1 MIKILI
7 VEDDPAIAEIH
18 RRFVQRLA
26 GFEVLG
32 VALTLFDAR
41 EQIGIL
47 KPDLV
52 LLDVWLPDGEGF
64 SLLRELRQAGASLDV
79 ILLTAAREA
88 AALQEA
94 MRLGVVDFILKPV
107 VFERL
112 RDTLEKYRQSIAA
125 LAALA
130 GLPQALGLV
139 QVDVAVNG
147 GGDPAISVQRRL
159 AGARR
164 EELRVRPPAVV
175 SVEGAVARLRR
186 APLSGTL
193 AGGAAAVETLTVP
206 ADVFAAVPPRGM
218 GEVGPAVPR
227 TKVMPSPVGDAAL
240 ARLEQLP
247 DTQSVAA
254 PAQALVVSPEE
265 AARHLLEAWAAS
277 GGPVPEGVVGDGV
290 VADGVVGGATS
301 ENTASDGPEGR

>member
-41 EQIGIL
+41 EQITIL

-64 SLLRELRQAGASLDV
+64 SLLRELRQSGAHLDV

-112 RDTLEKYRQSIAA
+112 RDTLGNYAESRAT

-130 GLPQALGLV
+130 DIDQQAVDALFGTPLQQVAAGGLPKGIDALTL
-139 QVDVAVNG
+139 
-147 GGDPAISVQRRL
+147 QRVL
-159 AGARR
+159 AALNLQGASAEEIGSRVGVSRTTARR
-164 EELRVRPPAVV
+164 YLEFLV
-175 SVEGAVARLRR
+175 GQQ
-186 APLSGTL
+186 L
-193 AGGAAAVETLTVP
+193 A
-206 ADVFAAVPPRGM
+206 
-218 GEVGPAVPR
+218 
-227 TKVMPSPVGDAAL
+227 
-240 ARLEQLP
+240 
-247 DTQSVAA
+247 
-254 PAQALVVSPEE
+254 SPE
-265 AARHLLEAWAAS
+265 LEY
-277 GGPVPEGVVGDGV
+277 GTVGRPE
-290 VADGVVGGATS
+290 
-301 ENTASDGPEGR
+301 RRYRQR

>member
-41 EQIGIL
+41 EQIAIL

-64 SLLRELRQAGASLDV
+64 SLLRELRQSGAHLDV

-112 RDTLEKYRQSIAA
+112 RDTLGNYAESRAA

-130 GLPQALGLV
+130 DIDQQAVDALFGTPLQQVAAGGLPKGIDALTL
-139 QVDVAVNG
+139 
-147 GGDPAISVQRRL
+147 QRVL
-159 AGARR
+159 AALNLQGASAEEIGSRVGVSRTTARR
-164 EELRVRPPAVV
+164 YLEFLV
-175 SVEGAVARLRR
+175 GQQ
-186 APLSGTL
+186 L
-193 AGGAAAVETLTVP
+193 A
-206 ADVFAAVPPRGM
+206 
-218 GEVGPAVPR
+218 
-227 TKVMPSPVGDAAL
+227 
-240 ARLEQLP
+240 
-247 DTQSVAA
+247 
-254 PAQALVVSPEE
+254 SPE
-265 AARHLLEAWAAS
+265 LEY
-277 GGPVPEGVVGDGV
+277 GTVGRPE
-290 VADGVVGGATS
+290 
-301 ENTASDGPEGR
+301 RRYRQR

>member
-41 EQIGIL
+41 EQIAIL

-64 SLLRELRQAGASLDV
+64 SLLRELRQSGAHLDV

-112 RDTLEKYRQSIAA
+112 RDTLGNYAESRAA

-130 GLPQALGLV
+130 DIDQQAVDALFGTPLQQVAAGGLPKGIDALTL
-139 QVDVAVNG
+139 
-147 GGDPAISVQRRL
+147 QRVL
-159 AGARR
+159 AALNPQGASAEEIGNRVGVSRTTARR
-164 EELRVRPPAVV
+164 YLEFL
-175 SVEGAVARLRR
+175 
-186 APLSGTL
+186 
-193 AGGAAAVETLTVP
+193 
-206 ADVFAAVPPRGM
+206 
-218 GEVGPAVPR
+218 VGQ
-227 TKVMPSPVGDAAL
+227 
-240 ARLEQLP
+240 QL
-247 DTQSVAA
+247 
-254 PAQALVVSPEE
+254 VSPE
-265 AARHLLEAWAAS
+265 LEY
-277 GGPVPEGVVGDGV
+277 GTVGRPE
-290 VADGVVGGATS
+290 
-301 ENTASDGPEGR
+301 RRYRQR

>member
-41 EQIGIL
+41 EQISIL
-47 KPDLV
+47 QPDLV

-64 SLLRELRQAGASLDV
+64 SLLRELRQAGACLDV

-88 AALQEA
+88 SALQEA

-112 RDTLEKYRQSIAA
+112 RDTLGNYAESRAA

-130 GLPQALGLV
+130 DIDQQAVDALFGTPLQQVAAGGLPKGIDALTLQRV
-139 QVDVAVNG
+139 LA
-147 GGDPAISVQRRL
+147 ALTSVGTSAEEIGNRVGVSRTT
-159 AGARR
+159 ARR
-164 EELRVRPPAVV
+164 YLEFLV
-175 SVEGAVARLRR
+175 GQQ
-186 APLSGTL
+186 L
-193 AGGAAAVETLTVP
+193 A
-206 ADVFAAVPPRGM
+206 
-218 GEVGPAVPR
+218 
-227 TKVMPSPVGDAAL
+227 
-240 ARLEQLP
+240 
-247 DTQSVAA
+247 
-254 PAQALVVSPEE
+254 SPE
-265 AARHLLEAWAAS
+265 LEYGS
-277 GGPVPEGVVGDGV
+277 VGRPERRYQ
-290 VADGVVGGATS
+290 S
-301 ENTASDGPEGR
+301 IQKR

>member
-18 RRFVQRLA
+18 RRFVQRLP
-26 GFEVLG
+26 GFDVLG

-41 EQIGIL
+41 EQIAIL

-64 SLLRELRQAGASLDV
+64 CLLRELRQAGASMDV

-88 AALQEA
+88 SALQEA

-130 GLPQALGLV
+130 DIDQQAVDALLGTPLQQVAAAGLPKGIDGITLQRVL
-139 QVDVAVNG
+139 AV
-147 GGDPAISVQRRL
+147 L
-159 AGARR
+159 AAEGASAEEIGTRIGVSRTTARR
-164 EELRVRPPAVV
+164 YLEFLV
-175 SVEGAVARLRR
+175 GQQ
-186 APLSGTL
+186 L
-193 AGGAAAVETLTVP
+193 A
-206 ADVFAAVPPRGM
+206 
-218 GEVGPAVPR
+218 
-227 TKVMPSPVGDAAL
+227 
-240 ARLEQLP
+240 
-247 DTQSVAA
+247 
-254 PAQALVVSPEE
+254 SPE
-265 AARHLLEAWAAS
+265 LEY
-277 GGPVPEGVVGDGV
+277 GTVGRPE
-290 VADGVVGGATS
+290 
-301 ENTASDGPEGR
+301 RRYRKQ

>member
-41 EQIGIL
+41 EQITIL

-64 SLLRELRQAGASLDV
+64 SLLRELRQSGAHLDV

-112 RDTLEKYRQSIAA
+112 RDTLGNYAESRAA

-130 GLPQALGLV
+130 DIDQQAVDALFGTPLQQVAAGGLPKGIDALTL
-139 QVDVAVNG
+139 
-147 GGDPAISVQRRL
+147 QRVL
-159 AGARR
+159 AALNLQGASAEEIGNRVGVSRTTARR
-164 EELRVRPPAVV
+164 YLEFLV
-175 SVEGAVARLRR
+175 GQQ
-186 APLSGTL
+186 L
-193 AGGAAAVETLTVP
+193 A
-206 ADVFAAVPPRGM
+206 
-218 GEVGPAVPR
+218 
-227 TKVMPSPVGDAAL
+227 
-240 ARLEQLP
+240 
-247 DTQSVAA
+247 
-254 PAQALVVSPEE
+254 SPE
-265 AARHLLEAWAAS
+265 LEY
-277 GGPVPEGVVGDGV
+277 GTVGRPE
-290 VADGVVGGATS
+290 
-301 ENTASDGPEGR
+301 RRYRQR

>member
-41 EQIGIL
+41 EQICIL
-47 KPDLV
+47 KPNLV

-64 SLLRELRQAGASLDV
+64 SLLRELRQAGAGLDV

-88 AALQEA
+88 SALQEA

-112 RDTLEKYRQSIAA
+112 RDTLGNYAESRAA

-130 GLPQALGLV
+130 DIDQQAVDALLGTPLQQVAAAGLPKGIDALTLQRV
-139 QVDVAVNG
+139 LA
-147 GGDPAISVQRRL
+147 ALTSVGASAEEIGNRVGVSRTT
-159 AGARR
+159 ARR
-164 EELRVRPPAVV
+164 YLEFLV
-175 SVEGAVARLRR
+175 GQQ
-186 APLSGTL
+186 L
-193 AGGAAAVETLTVP
+193 A
-206 ADVFAAVPPRGM
+206 
-218 GEVGPAVPR
+218 
-227 TKVMPSPVGDAAL
+227 
-240 ARLEQLP
+240 
-247 DTQSVAA
+247 
-254 PAQALVVSPEE
+254 SPE
-265 AARHLLEAWAAS
+265 LEY
-277 GGPVPEGVVGDGV
+277 GTVGRPERRYRQ
-290 VADGVVGGATS
+290 
-301 ENTASDGPEGR
+301 P

>member
-41 EQIGIL
+41 EQIDIL

-64 SLLRELRQAGASLDV
+64 TLLRELRQAGASLDV

-88 AALQEA
+88 NALQEA

-112 RDTLEKYRQSIAA
+112 RDTFDNYCQSRAA

-130 GLPQALGLV
+130 DIDQQAVDALFGTPLQQVAAGGLPKGIDALTL
-139 QVDVAVNG
+139 
-147 GGDPAISVQRRL
+147 QRVL
-159 AGARR
+159 AALTGVGASAEEIGNRVGVSRTTARR
-164 EELRVRPPAVV
+164 YLEFLV
-175 SVEGAVARLRR
+175 GQQ
-186 APLSGTL
+186 L
-193 AGGAAAVETLTVP
+193 A
-206 ADVFAAVPPRGM
+206 
-218 GEVGPAVPR
+218 
-227 TKVMPSPVGDAAL
+227 
-240 ARLEQLP
+240 
-247 DTQSVAA
+247 
-254 PAQALVVSPEE
+254 SPE
-265 AARHLLEAWAAS
+265 LEY
-277 GGPVPEGVVGDGV
+277 GTVGRPE
-290 VADGVVGGATS
+290 
-301 ENTASDGPEGR
+301 RRYRQC

>member
-41 EQIGIL
+41 EQIDIL

-64 SLLRELRQAGASLDV
+64 TLLRELRQAGASLDV

-88 AALQEA
+88 NALQEA

-112 RDTLEKYRQSIAA
+112 RDTLENYCQSRAT

-130 GLPQALGLV
+130 DIDQQAVDALFGTPLQQVAAGGLPKGIDALTL
-139 QVDVAVNG
+139 
-147 GGDPAISVQRRL
+147 QRVL
-159 AGARR
+159 AALTGVGASAEEIGNRVGVSRTTARR
-164 EELRVRPPAVV
+164 YLEFLV
-175 SVEGAVARLRR
+175 GQQ
-186 APLSGTL
+186 L
-193 AGGAAAVETLTVP
+193 A
-206 ADVFAAVPPRGM
+206 
-218 GEVGPAVPR
+218 
-227 TKVMPSPVGDAAL
+227 
-240 ARLEQLP
+240 
-247 DTQSVAA
+247 
-254 PAQALVVSPEE
+254 SPE
-265 AARHLLEAWAAS
+265 LEY
-277 GGPVPEGVVGDGV
+277 GTVGRPE
-290 VADGVVGGATS
+290 
-301 ENTASDGPEGR
+301 RRYRQC

>member
-41 EQIGIL
+41 EQIAIL

-64 SLLRELRQAGASLDV
+64 SLLRELRQRGAHLDV

-112 RDTLEKYRQSIAA
+112 RDTLGNYAESRAA

-130 GLPQALGLV
+130 DIDQQAVDALFGTPLQQVAAGGLPKGIDALTL
-139 QVDVAVNG
+139 
-147 GGDPAISVQRRL
+147 QRVL
-159 AGARR
+159 AALNPQGASAEEIGNRVGVSRTTARR
-164 EELRVRPPAVV
+164 YLEFLV
-175 SVEGAVARLRR
+175 GQQ
-186 APLSGTL
+186 L
-193 AGGAAAVETLTVP
+193 A
-206 ADVFAAVPPRGM
+206 
-218 GEVGPAVPR
+218 
-227 TKVMPSPVGDAAL
+227 
-240 ARLEQLP
+240 
-247 DTQSVAA
+247 
-254 PAQALVVSPEE
+254 SPE
-265 AARHLLEAWAAS
+265 LEY
-277 GGPVPEGVVGDGV
+277 GTVGRPE
-290 VADGVVGGATS
+290 
-301 ENTASDGPEGR
+301 RRYRQR

>member
-64 SLLRELRQAGASLDV
+64 SLLRELRQAGAGLDV

-88 AALQEA
+88 SALQEA

-112 RDTLEKYRQSIAA
+112 RDTLGNYAESRAA

-130 GLPQALGLV
+130 DIDQQAVDALLGTPLQQVAAAGLPKGIDALTLQRV
-139 QVDVAVNG
+139 LA
-147 GGDPAISVQRRL
+147 ALTSVGASAEEIGNRVGVSRTT
-159 AGARR
+159 ARR
-164 EELRVRPPAVV
+164 YLEFLV
-175 SVEGAVARLRR
+175 GQQ
-186 APLSGTL
+186 L
-193 AGGAAAVETLTVP
+193 A
-206 ADVFAAVPPRGM
+206 
-218 GEVGPAVPR
+218 
-227 TKVMPSPVGDAAL
+227 
-240 ARLEQLP
+240 
-247 DTQSVAA
+247 
-254 PAQALVVSPEE
+254 SPE
-265 AARHLLEAWAAS
+265 LEY
-277 GGPVPEGVVGDGV
+277 GTVGRPERRYRQ
-290 VADGVVGGATS
+290 
-301 ENTASDGPEGR
+301 P

>member
-1 MIKILI
+1 VIKILI

-64 SLLRELRQAGASLDV
+64 SLLRELRQAGAGLDV

-88 AALQEA
+88 SALQEA

-112 RDTLEKYRQSIAA
+112 RDTLGNYAESRAA

-130 GLPQALGLV
+130 DIDQQAVDALLGTPLQQVAAAGLPKGIDALTLQRV
-139 QVDVAVNG
+139 LA
-147 GGDPAISVQRRL
+147 ALTSVGASAEEIGNRVGVSRTT
-159 AGARR
+159 ARR
-164 EELRVRPPAVV
+164 YLEFLV
-175 SVEGAVARLRR
+175 GQQ
-186 APLSGTL
+186 L
-193 AGGAAAVETLTVP
+193 A
-206 ADVFAAVPPRGM
+206 
-218 GEVGPAVPR
+218 
-227 TKVMPSPVGDAAL
+227 
-240 ARLEQLP
+240 
-247 DTQSVAA
+247 
-254 PAQALVVSPEE
+254 SPE
-265 AARHLLEAWAAS
+265 LEY
-277 GGPVPEGVVGDGV
+277 GTVGRPERRYQ
-290 VADGVVGGATS
+290 S
-301 ENTASDGPEGR
+301 ILKRQH

>member
-41 EQIGIL
+41 EQIEIL

-64 SLLRELRQAGASLDV
+64 SLLRELRQRGAHLDV

-130 GLPQALGLV
+130 DIDQQAVDTLFGTPLQQVAAEGLPKGIDALTL
-139 QVDVAVNG
+139 
-147 GGDPAISVQRRL
+147 QRVL
-159 AGARR
+159 AALTPEATSAEEIGSRIGVSRTTARR
-164 EELRVRPPAVV
+164 YLEFLV
-175 SVEGAVARLRR
+175 GQQ
-186 APLSGTL
+186 L
-193 AGGAAAVETLTVP
+193 A
-206 ADVFAAVPPRGM
+206 
-218 GEVGPAVPR
+218 
-227 TKVMPSPVGDAAL
+227 
-240 ARLEQLP
+240 
-247 DTQSVAA
+247 
-254 PAQALVVSPEE
+254 SPE
-265 AARHLLEAWAAS
+265 LEY
-277 GGPVPEGVVGDGV
+277 GTVGRPERRYRK
-290 VADGVVGGATS
+290 
-301 ENTASDGPEGR
+301 P

>member
-18 RRFVQRLA
+18 RRFVQRLP
-26 GFEVLG
+26 GFDVLG

-41 EQIGIL
+41 EQIAIL

-64 SLLRELRQAGASLDV
+64 CLLRGLRQAGASLDV

-88 AALQEA
+88 SALQEA

-130 GLPQALGLV
+130 DIDQQAVDALLGTPLQQVAAAGLPKGIDGITLQRVL
-139 QVDVAVNG
+139 AV
-147 GGDPAISVQRRL
+147 L
-159 AGARR
+159 AAEGASAEEIGTRIGVSRTTARR
-164 EELRVRPPAVV
+164 YLEFLV
-175 SVEGAVARLRR
+175 GQQ
-186 APLSGTL
+186 L
-193 AGGAAAVETLTVP
+193 A
-206 ADVFAAVPPRGM
+206 
-218 GEVGPAVPR
+218 
-227 TKVMPSPVGDAAL
+227 
-240 ARLEQLP
+240 
-247 DTQSVAA
+247 
-254 PAQALVVSPEE
+254 SPE
-265 AARHLLEAWAAS
+265 LEY
-277 GGPVPEGVVGDGV
+277 GTVGRPE
-290 VADGVVGGATS
+290 
-301 ENTASDGPEGR
+301 RRYRKQ

>member
-18 RRFVQRLA
+18 RRFVQRLT

-41 EQIGIL
+41 EQIDIL

-64 SLLRELRQAGASLDV
+64 ALLRELRQAGAGLDV

-88 AALQEA
+88 SALQEA

-112 RDTLEKYRQSIAA
+112 RDTLDNYRQSRAA

-130 GLPQALGLV
+130 DIDQQAVDALLGSPLQQVAAAGLPKGIDALTL
-139 QVDVAVNG
+139 
-147 GGDPAISVQRRL
+147 QRVLAALTL
-159 AGARR
+159 AGASAEEIGSRVGVSRTTARR
-164 EELRVRPPAVV
+164 YLEFLV
-175 SVEGAVARLRR
+175 GQQ
-186 APLSGTL
+186 L
-193 AGGAAAVETLTVP
+193 A
-206 ADVFAAVPPRGM
+206 
-218 GEVGPAVPR
+218 
-227 TKVMPSPVGDAAL
+227 
-240 ARLEQLP
+240 
-247 DTQSVAA
+247 
-254 PAQALVVSPEE
+254 SPE
-265 AARHLLEAWAAS
+265 LEY
-277 GGPVPEGVVGDGV
+277 GTVGRPERRYRQ
-290 VADGVVGGATS
+290 
-301 ENTASDGPEGR
+301 P

>member
-41 EQIGIL
+41 EQIEIL

-64 SLLRELRQAGASLDV
+64 SLLRELRQRGAHLDV

-112 RDTLEKYRQSIAA
+112 RDTLEKYRQSVAA

-130 GLPQALGLV
+130 DIDQQTVDALLGTPLQQVAAGGLPKGIDALTL
-139 QVDVAVNG
+139 
-147 GGDPAISVQRRL
+147 QRVL
-159 AGARR
+159 AALHQEGASAEEIGNRVGVSRTTARR
-164 EELRVRPPAVV
+164 YLEFLV
-175 SVEGAVARLRR
+175 GQQ
-186 APLSGTL
+186 L
-193 AGGAAAVETLTVP
+193 A
-206 ADVFAAVPPRGM
+206 
-218 GEVGPAVPR
+218 
-227 TKVMPSPVGDAAL
+227 
-240 ARLEQLP
+240 
-247 DTQSVAA
+247 
-254 PAQALVVSPEE
+254 SPE
-265 AARHLLEAWAAS
+265 LEY
-277 GGPVPEGVVGDGV
+277 GTVGRPE
-290 VADGVVGGATS
+290 
-301 ENTASDGPEGR
+301 RRYRQR

>member
-41 EQIGIL
+41 EQIAIL

-64 SLLRELRQAGASLDV
+64 SLLRELRQSGAHLDV

-112 RDTLEKYRQSIAA
+112 RDTLGNYAESRAA

-130 GLPQALGLV
+130 DIDQQAVDALFGTPLQQVAAGGLPKGIDALTL
-139 QVDVAVNG
+139 
-147 GGDPAISVQRRL
+147 QRVL
-159 AGARR
+159 AALNPQGASAEEIGNRVGVSRTTARR
-164 EELRVRPPAVV
+164 YLEFLV
-175 SVEGAVARLRR
+175 GQQ
-186 APLSGTL
+186 L
-193 AGGAAAVETLTVP
+193 A
-206 ADVFAAVPPRGM
+206 
-218 GEVGPAVPR
+218 
-227 TKVMPSPVGDAAL
+227 
-240 ARLEQLP
+240 
-247 DTQSVAA
+247 
-254 PAQALVVSPEE
+254 SPE
-265 AARHLLEAWAAS
+265 LEY
-277 GGPVPEGVVGDGV
+277 GTVGRPE
-290 VADGVVGGATS
+290 
-301 ENTASDGPEGR
+301 RLYRQR

>member
-1 MIKILI
+1 MI

-41 EQIGIL
+41 EQIAIL

-64 SLLRELRQAGASLDV
+64 SLLRELRQSGAHLDV

-112 RDTLEKYRQSIAA
+112 RDTLGNYAESRAA
-125 LAALA
+125 LAAMADIDQQAVDALFGTPLQQVA
-130 GLPQALGLV
+130 AGGLPKGIDALTL
-139 QVDVAVNG
+139 
-147 GGDPAISVQRRL
+147 QRVL
-159 AGARR
+159 AALNQQGASAEEIGNRVGVSRTTARR
-164 EELRVRPPAVV
+164 YLEFLV
-175 SVEGAVARLRR
+175 GQQ
-186 APLSGTL
+186 L
-193 AGGAAAVETLTVP
+193 A
-206 ADVFAAVPPRGM
+206 
-218 GEVGPAVPR
+218 
-227 TKVMPSPVGDAAL
+227 
-240 ARLEQLP
+240 
-247 DTQSVAA
+247 
-254 PAQALVVSPEE
+254 SPE
-265 AARHLLEAWAAS
+265 LEY
-277 GGPVPEGVVGDGV
+277 GTVGRPE
-290 VADGVVGGATS
+290 
-301 ENTASDGPEGR
+301 RRYRQR

>member
-41 EQIGIL
+41 EQIAIL

-64 SLLRELRQAGASLDV
+64 SLLRELRQSGAHLDV

-112 RDTLEKYRQSIAA
+112 RDTLGNYAENRAA

-130 GLPQALGLV
+130 DIDQQAVDALFGTPLQQVAAGGLPKGIDALTL
-139 QVDVAVNG
+139 
-147 GGDPAISVQRRL
+147 QRVL
-159 AGARR
+159 AALNQQGASAEEIGNRVGVSRTTARR
-164 EELRVRPPAVV
+164 YLEFLV
-175 SVEGAVARLRR
+175 GQQ
-186 APLSGTL
+186 L
-193 AGGAAAVETLTVP
+193 A
-206 ADVFAAVPPRGM
+206 
-218 GEVGPAVPR
+218 
-227 TKVMPSPVGDAAL
+227 
-240 ARLEQLP
+240 
-247 DTQSVAA
+247 
-254 PAQALVVSPEE
+254 SPE
-265 AARHLLEAWAAS
+265 LEY
-277 GGPVPEGVVGDGV
+277 GTVGRPE
-290 VADGVVGGATS
+290 
-301 ENTASDGPEGR
+301 RRYRQR

>member
-1 MIKILI
+1 MI

-41 EQIGIL
+41 EQIAIL

-64 SLLRELRQAGASLDV
+64 SLLRELRQSGAHLDV

-112 RDTLEKYRQSIAA
+112 RDTLGNYAESRAA

-130 GLPQALGLV
+130 DIDQQAVDALFGTPLQQVAAGGLPKGIDALTL
-139 QVDVAVNG
+139 
-147 GGDPAISVQRRL
+147 QRVL
-159 AGARR
+159 AALNPQGASAEEIGNRVGVSRTTARR
-164 EELRVRPPAVV
+164 YLEFLV
-175 SVEGAVARLRR
+175 GQQ
-186 APLSGTL
+186 L
-193 AGGAAAVETLTVP
+193 A
-206 ADVFAAVPPRGM
+206 
-218 GEVGPAVPR
+218 
-227 TKVMPSPVGDAAL
+227 
-240 ARLEQLP
+240 
-247 DTQSVAA
+247 
-254 PAQALVVSPEE
+254 SPE
-265 AARHLLEAWAAS
+265 LEY
-277 GGPVPEGVVGDGV
+277 GTVGRPE
-290 VADGVVGGATS
+290 
-301 ENTASDGPEGR
+301 RRYRQR

>member
-18 RRFVQRLA
+18 RRFVQRLV

-41 EQIGIL
+41 EQIEIL

-64 SLLRELRQAGASLDV
+64 SLLRELRQAGAGLDV

-88 AALQEA
+88 SALQEA

-112 RDTLEKYRQSIAA
+112 RDTLGNYAENRAA

-130 GLPQALGLV
+130 DIDQQAVDALLGTPLQQVAAGGLPKGIDGLTLQRVLAALGSQGASAEEIGNRV
-139 QVDVAVNG
+139 GV
-147 GGDPAISVQRRL
+147 SRTT
-159 AGARR
+159 ARR
-164 EELRVRPPAVV
+164 YLEFLVGQQLASAELEYGTVGRP
-175 SVEGAVARLRR
+175 ERR
-186 APLSGTL
+186 YRQP
-193 AGGAAAVETLTVP
+193 
-206 ADVFAAVPPRGM
+206 
-218 GEVGPAVPR
+218 
-227 TKVMPSPVGDAAL
+227 
-240 ARLEQLP
+240 
-247 DTQSVAA
+247 
-254 PAQALVVSPEE
+254 
-265 AARHLLEAWAAS
+265 
-277 GGPVPEGVVGDGV
+277 
-290 VADGVVGGATS
+290 
-301 ENTASDGPEGR
+301 

>member
-1 MIKILI
+1 MI

-32 VALTLFDAR
+32 VTLTLFDAR

-64 SLLRELRQAGASLDV
+64 ALLRELRQAGACLDV

-112 RDTLEKYRQSIAA
+112 RDTLDNYCQSRAA
-125 LAALA
+125 LADIDQQAVDALFGTPLQQVA
-130 GLPQALGLV
+130 AGGLPKGIDALTL
-139 QVDVAVNG
+139 
-147 GGDPAISVQRRL
+147 QRVL
-159 AGARR
+159 AALTGVGASAEEIGNRVGVSRTTARR
-164 EELRVRPPAVV
+164 YLEFLV
-175 SVEGAVARLRR
+175 GQQ
-186 APLSGTL
+186 L
-193 AGGAAAVETLTVP
+193 A
-206 ADVFAAVPPRGM
+206 
-218 GEVGPAVPR
+218 
-227 TKVMPSPVGDAAL
+227 
-240 ARLEQLP
+240 
-247 DTQSVAA
+247 
-254 PAQALVVSPEE
+254 SPE
-265 AARHLLEAWAAS
+265 LEY
-277 GGPVPEGVVGDGV
+277 GTVGRPERRYQ
-290 VADGVVGGATS
+290 AIQK
-301 ENTASDGPEGR
+301 RQH

>member
-41 EQIGIL
+41 EQITIL

-64 SLLRELRQAGASLDV
+64 SLLRELRQSGAHLDV

-112 RDTLEKYRQSIAA
+112 RDTLGNYAESRAA

-130 GLPQALGLV
+130 DIDQQAVDALFGTPLQQVAAGGLPKGIDALTL
-139 QVDVAVNG
+139 
-147 GGDPAISVQRRL
+147 QRVL
-159 AGARR
+159 AALNQQGASAEEIGNRVGVSRTTARR
-164 EELRVRPPAVV
+164 YLEFLV
-175 SVEGAVARLRR
+175 GQQ
-186 APLSGTL
+186 L
-193 AGGAAAVETLTVP
+193 A
-206 ADVFAAVPPRGM
+206 
-218 GEVGPAVPR
+218 
-227 TKVMPSPVGDAAL
+227 
-240 ARLEQLP
+240 
-247 DTQSVAA
+247 
-254 PAQALVVSPEE
+254 SPE
-265 AARHLLEAWAAS
+265 LEY
-277 GGPVPEGVVGDGV
+277 GTVGRPE
-290 VADGVVGGATS
+290 
-301 ENTASDGPEGR
+301 RRYRQR

>member
-18 RRFVQRLA
+18 RRFVQRLV

-41 EQIGIL
+41 EQIDIL
-47 KPDLV
+47 RPDLV

-88 AALQEA
+88 SALQEA

-112 RDTLEKYRQSIAA
+112 RDTLGNYAESRAA

-130 GLPQALGLV
+130 DIDQQAVDALLGTPLQQVAAAGLPKGIDALTL
-139 QVDVAVNG
+139 
-147 GGDPAISVQRRL
+147 QRVLTALTGVGASAEEIGNRV
-159 AGARR
+159 GVSRTTARR
-164 EELRVRPPAVV
+164 YLEFLV
-175 SVEGAVARLRR
+175 GQQ
-186 APLSGTL
+186 L
-193 AGGAAAVETLTVP
+193 A
-206 ADVFAAVPPRGM
+206 
-218 GEVGPAVPR
+218 
-227 TKVMPSPVGDAAL
+227 
-240 ARLEQLP
+240 
-247 DTQSVAA
+247 
-254 PAQALVVSPEE
+254 SPE
-265 AARHLLEAWAAS
+265 LEY
-277 GGPVPEGVVGDGV
+277 GTVGRPERRYRQ
-290 VADGVVGGATS
+290 
-301 ENTASDGPEGR
+301 P

>member
-41 EQIGIL
+41 EQIAIL
-47 KPDLV
+47 KPGLV

-64 SLLRELRQAGASLDV
+64 SLLRELRQCGAHLDV

-112 RDTLEKYRQSIAA
+112 RDTLGNYAESRAA

-130 GLPQALGLV
+130 DIDQQAVDALFGTPLQQVAAGGLPKGIDALTL
-139 QVDVAVNG
+139 
-147 GGDPAISVQRRL
+147 QRVL
-159 AGARR
+159 AALNQQGASAEEIGNRVGVSRTTARR
-164 EELRVRPPAVV
+164 YLEFLV
-175 SVEGAVARLRR
+175 GQQ
-186 APLSGTL
+186 L
-193 AGGAAAVETLTVP
+193 A
-206 ADVFAAVPPRGM
+206 
-218 GEVGPAVPR
+218 
-227 TKVMPSPVGDAAL
+227 
-240 ARLEQLP
+240 
-247 DTQSVAA
+247 
-254 PAQALVVSPEE
+254 SPE
-265 AARHLLEAWAAS
+265 LEY
-277 GGPVPEGVVGDGV
+277 GTVGRPE
-290 VADGVVGGATS
+290 
-301 ENTASDGPEGR
+301 RRYRQR

>member
-41 EQIGIL
+41 EQIAIL

-64 SLLRELRQAGASLDV
+64 SLLRELRQSGAHLDV

-112 RDTLEKYRQSIAA
+112 RDTLGNYAESRAA

-130 GLPQALGLV
+130 DIDQQAVDALFATPLQQVGAGGLPKGKDALTL
-139 QVDVAVNG
+139 
-147 GGDPAISVQRRL
+147 QRVL
-159 AGARR
+159 AALNQQGASAEEIGNRVGVSRTTARR
-164 EELRVRPPAVV
+164 YLEFLV
-175 SVEGAVARLRR
+175 GQQ
-186 APLSGTL
+186 L
-193 AGGAAAVETLTVP
+193 A
-206 ADVFAAVPPRGM
+206 
-218 GEVGPAVPR
+218 
-227 TKVMPSPVGDAAL
+227 
-240 ARLEQLP
+240 
-247 DTQSVAA
+247 
-254 PAQALVVSPEE
+254 SPE
-265 AARHLLEAWAAS
+265 LEY
-277 GGPVPEGVVGDGV
+277 GTVGRPE
-290 VADGVVGGATS
+290 
-301 ENTASDGPEGR
+301 RRYRQR

>member
-1 MIKILI
+1 MI

-64 SLLRELRQAGASLDV
+64 SLLRELRQAGAGLDV

-88 AALQEA
+88 SALQEA

-112 RDTLEKYRQSIAA
+112 RDTLGNYAESRAA

-130 GLPQALGLV
+130 DIDQQAVDALLGTPLQQVAAAGLPKGIDALTLQRV
-139 QVDVAVNG
+139 LA
-147 GGDPAISVQRRL
+147 ALTSVGASAEEIGNRVGVSRTT
-159 AGARR
+159 ARR
-164 EELRVRPPAVV
+164 YLEFLV
-175 SVEGAVARLRR
+175 GQQ
-186 APLSGTL
+186 L
-193 AGGAAAVETLTVP
+193 A
-206 ADVFAAVPPRGM
+206 
-218 GEVGPAVPR
+218 
-227 TKVMPSPVGDAAL
+227 
-240 ARLEQLP
+240 
-247 DTQSVAA
+247 
-254 PAQALVVSPEE
+254 SPE
-265 AARHLLEAWAAS
+265 LEY
-277 GGPVPEGVVGDGV
+277 GTVGRPERRYRQ
-290 VADGVVGGATS
+290 
-301 ENTASDGPEGR
+301 P

>member
-41 EQIGIL
+41 EQIAIL
-47 KPDLV
+47 QPDLV

-64 SLLRELRQAGASLDV
+64 SLLRELRQRGAHLDV

-112 RDTLEKYRQSIAA
+112 RDTLGNYAESRAA

-130 GLPQALGLV
+130 DIDQQAVDALFGTPLQQVAAGGLPKGIDSLTLQRVLAALNQEGASAEEIGNRV
-139 QVDVAVNG
+139 GV
-147 GGDPAISVQRRL
+147 SRTT
-159 AGARR
+159 ARR
-164 EELRVRPPAVV
+164 YLEFLV
-175 SVEGAVARLRR
+175 GQQ
-186 APLSGTL
+186 L
-193 AGGAAAVETLTVP
+193 A
-206 ADVFAAVPPRGM
+206 
-218 GEVGPAVPR
+218 
-227 TKVMPSPVGDAAL
+227 
-240 ARLEQLP
+240 
-247 DTQSVAA
+247 
-254 PAQALVVSPEE
+254 SPE
-265 AARHLLEAWAAS
+265 LEY
-277 GGPVPEGVVGDGV
+277 GTVGRPE
-290 VADGVVGGATS
+290 
-301 ENTASDGPEGR
+301 RRYRQR